1 MVQQGVWTTER
12 GEKVLQINRILKDLR
27 TPVDI
32 LLVIYDIFSMH
43 DTVFNWFS

>member
-32 LLVIYDIFSMH
+32 LLVIYDICSMH
-43 DTVFNWFS
+43 DTVFNWFG

>member
-32 LLVIYDIFSMH
+32 LLVIYDILSMH
-43 DTVFNWFS
+43 DTVFNWFG

>member
-12 GEKVLQINRILKDLR
+12 GEKVLQINRILKVLH

-43 DTVFNWFS
+43 DTVFNWFG

>member
-1 MVQQGVWTTER
+1 MDHRAR
-12 GEKVLQINRILKDLR
+12 GKGTSINRILKVLH

-43 DTVFNWFS
+43 DTVFNWFG